1 MSMLALE
8 NADGSRLIPFDQW
21 HPLDGVPPPEYIPP
35 NWDGVHVG
43 KRLIE
48 AFATLARV
56 RVARGP
62 REYGTCWPLY
72 EYDRGDLNAQA
83 QAEPEAQLAMRAARN
98 RTRLLPS
105 ALEIAQMEATIGWPA
120 HYLWQRPII
129 MRIVQVVAL
138 LRSREREM
146 DQIAKRLRRGPVA
159 VRRVNRLGLDLI
171 AAGLRLDCVPI
182 F

>member
-1 MSMLALE
+1 MPE
-8 NADGSRLIPFDQW
+8 ADGSRLIPFDQW

-35 NWDGVHVG
+35 NWDGPHVG

-48 AFATLARV
+48 AFGTLSRI

-62 REYGTCWPLY
+62 REYGTAWPPY
-72 EYDRGDLNAQA
+72 EYDRADWNAQA
-83 QAEPEAQLAMRAARN
+83 QAEPAAQAAMQAARN
-98 RTRLLPS
+98 RARLLPS
-105 ALEIAQMEATIGWPA
+105 AEEITRMETTIGWPA
-120 HYLWQRPII
+120 HYLWQRPVI

-146 DQIAKRLRRGPVA
+146 DQIARRLKRSPVA
-159 VRRVNRLGLDLI
+159 VRRVNRIGLDLI
-171 AAGLRLDCVPI
+171 AAGLRLDCVPV